1 MNTEIENL
9 ELGVFVLLLG
19 IFFLLIRNKI
29 NIPPEKAKYYCKPKQ
44 IRNKRI
50 IGGIFLILSGVVLII
65 NYLSK
70 LSN

>member
-19 IFFLLIRNKI
+19 IYFLLSRNKI
-29 NIPPEKAKYYCKPKQ
+29 KIPPEKAKYYNTPEE

-50 IGGIFLILSGVVLII
+50 IGGIFLILFGVVILS

-70 LSN
+70 LLN